1 MEEEEKAAQLAAQ
14 DEATRAMIQEKQ
26 DAIEQLESELAEKRT
41 QLQETQDRFS
51 DLQEELEIIQKKH
64 LQLQGDRDLLLTK
77 NKDQRDKMLKQM

>member
-1 MEEEEKAAQLAAQ
+1 M
-14 DEATRAMIQEKQ
+14 
-26 DAIEQLESELAEKRT
+26 SEKRT

-77 NKDQRDKMLKQM
+77 NKD